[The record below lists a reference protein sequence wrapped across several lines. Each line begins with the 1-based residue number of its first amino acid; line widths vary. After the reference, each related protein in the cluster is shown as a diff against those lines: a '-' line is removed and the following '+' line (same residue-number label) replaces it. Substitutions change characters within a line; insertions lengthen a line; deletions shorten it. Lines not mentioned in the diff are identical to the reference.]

1 MSEHTSEYSTALVA
15 TQARLDTL
23 RNQIRDHAHRY
34 YVLDTPS
41 LPDGEYDLLYAEL
54 VALEQAHP
62 ELITPDSPSQRVGA
76 APDTAFISVTHSV
89 PMLSLDNALT
99 EAEWLAFDQRA
110 RERLGWDLAVGLPYV
125 CEPKF
130 DGLAVSLIYRD
141 GLLVQAATR
150 GDGQTGEDITANIRT
165 IRSVPLRLS
174 ASDLRLGASVLRQSS
189 NALPTLMEVRGEV
202 LMPQQGFEALN
213 AQQAARGDKLFANP
227 RNAAAGALRQL
238 DPSITAQRPL
248 DFYAYAIAQLDGV
261 DWPSTHSQAL
271 SWLASVGFKQSHW
284 VKTGR
289 GAVCVQQAWQAL
301 LDARE
306 SLPFA
311 IDGMVVKVDDRALQ
325 RDLGFV
331 ARAPRW
337 AVAYKFP
344 AQEASTVLES
354 VDFQV
359 GRTGALTPVARLS
372 PVSVGGVMV
381 SNATLHNIDEIERLD
396 LRIGDR
402 VVIYRA
408 GDVIPKVMRRLDE
421 NDATHTQRPRIML
434 PDHCPVCQSAVVREA
449 DEAVARCGAGLFC
462 PAQRKEALKHFASRR
477 AMDIDGLGDKWIEL
491 LIAQD
496 LVHSSAD
503 LYTLTFEQLLTLP
516 RMAEKSATNL
526 LQAIDKSRNTT
537 LARFLYAL
545 GIREVGE
552 TTAAALARQFGRL
565 EALLAA
571 DESALLATPDVGP
584 IVACAIS
591 QFFAEPH
598 NQAIIAQL
606 QSAGVHWSN
615 QAAAQD
621 LPQPLAGQT
630 WVLTGTL
637 ARIGRDEAGDRLRA
651 LGAKVSAS
659 VSKKTHVVVAGERA
673 GSKLDAAQQY
683 GVAVWNETA
692 LLALL
697 AEHERGNEQAS

>member
-1 MSEHTSEYSTALVA
+1 MSASTTVSARVDELRRAL
-15 TQARLDTL
+15 
-23 RNQIRDHAHRY
+23 RDNAHRY
-34 YVLDTPS
+34 YVLDDPS
-41 LPDGEYDLLYAEL
+41 LPDGEYDALYAEL
-54 VALEQAHP
+54 LALEKAHP
-62 ELITPDSPSQRVGA
+62 ELITSDSPSQRVGA
-76 APDTAFISVTHSV
+76 TPDSAFETITHSV

-99 EAEWLAFDQRA
+99 ENEWLAFDQRA
-110 RERLGWDLAVGLPYV
+110 RERLGWDLSVGLPYV

-130 DGLAVSLIYRD
+130 DGLAVSLLYRD
-141 GLLVQAATR
+141 GVLMQAATR
-150 GDGQTGEDITANIRT
+150 GDGQSGEDITANIRT
-165 IRSVPLRLS
+165 IRSVPLRLRHSS
-174 ASDLRLGASVLRQSS
+174 AEPSLL
-189 NALPTLMEVRGEV
+189 EVRGEV

-213 AQQAARGDKLFANP
+213 TQQAARGDKLFANP

-248 DFYAYAIAQLDGV
+248 DFYAYAVAQIEGAE
-261 DWPSTHSQAL
+261 WPNSHGQTL
-271 SWLASVGFKQSHW
+271 SWLASLGFKQSHL
-284 VKTGR
+284 VKQGR
-289 GAVCVQQAWQAL
+289 GPVFVQQAWQAL

-311 IDGMVVKVDDRALQ
+311 IDGMVVKVDDRQLQ

-344 AQEASTVLES
+344 AQEASTLLEA
-354 VDFQV
+354 VDFQI
-359 GRTGALTPVARLS
+359 GRTGALTPVARLT

-421 NDATHTQRPRIML
+421 NDKEHEQRQRVLLPTQ
-434 PDHCPVCQSAVVREA
+434 CPVCQSAVIRLE

-503 LYTLTFEQLLTLP
+503 LYSITLEQLLTLP

-526 LQAIDKSRNTT
+526 LTAIAKSRDTT

-545 GIREVGE
+545 GIRDVGE

-565 EALLAA
+565 DALLDA
-571 DESALLATPDVGP
+571 DEAALLATPDVGP
-584 IVACAIS
+584 VVANSIR
-591 QFFAEPH
+591 QFLSEPH
-598 NQAIIAQL
+598 NQQIIAQL
-606 QSAGVHWSN
+606 QAAGVRWSD

-621 LPQPLAGQT
+621 LPQPLVGQT

-637 ARIGRDEAGDRLRA
+637 ATIGRDEAGDRLRA
-651 LGAKVSAS
+651 LGAKVSGS
-659 VSKKTHVVVAGERA
+659 VSKKTHAVVAGERA
-673 GSKLDAAQQY
+673 GSKLDAAKEYQ
-683 GVAVWNETA
+683 VPILDEAA
-692 LLALL
+692 LLTLL
-697 AEHERGNEQAS
+697 AEHEQMS

>member
-1 MSEHTSEYSTALVA
+1 MSSSAAVKTRV
-15 TQARLDTL
+15 DDL
-23 RNQIRDHAHRY
+23 RRVLREHAHRY
-34 YVLDTPS
+34 YVLDEPS
-41 LPDGEYDLLYAEL
+41 LPDGEYDALYAEL

-62 ELITPDSPSQRVGA
+62 ELITSDSPSQRVGA
-76 APDTAFISVTHSV
+76 APDTAFETITHSV

-99 EAEWLAFDQRA
+99 KDEWLAFDARA
-110 RERLGWDLAVGLPYV
+110 RERLGWDLSVGLPYV

-130 DGLAVSLIYRD
+130 DGLAVSLLYRD
-141 GLLVQAATR
+141 GVLVQAATR
-150 GDGQTGEDITANIRT
+150 GDGQSGENIIANIRT
-165 IRSVPLRLS
+165 IRSVPLRLIHS
-174 ASDLRLGASVLRQSS
+174 KDEPSLL
-189 NALPTLMEVRGEV
+189 EVRGEV

-248 DFYAYAIAQLDGV
+248 DFYAYAIAQIEGA
-261 DWPSTHSQAL
+261 DWPNSHGQTL
-271 SWLASVGFKQSHW
+271 SWLASLGFKQSNLIRQ
-284 VKTGR
+284 GR
-289 GAVCVQQAWQAL
+289 GPFFVQQAWQAL

-311 IDGMVVKVDDRALQ
+311 IDGMVVKVDDRQLQ
-325 RDLGFV
+325 RDLGYV

-344 AQEASTVLES
+344 AQEASTLLEA

-421 NDATHTQRPRIML
+421 NDAEHEQRQRVSLPTQ
-434 PDHCPVCQSAVVREA
+434 CPVCQSAVVRLEE
-449 DEAVARCGAGLFC
+449 EAVARCGAGLFC
-462 PAQRKEALKHFASRR
+462 PAQRKEVLKHFASRR

-491 LIAQD
+491 LVAQE

-503 LYTLTFEQLLTLP
+503 LYSLTLEQLLTLP

-526 LQAIDKSRNTT
+526 LNAIAKSRDTT

-565 EALLAA
+565 DALLAA
-571 DESALLATPDVGP
+571 DEAALLATPDVGP
-584 IVACAIS
+584 VVASSIR
-591 QFFAEPH
+591 QFLSEPH
-598 NQAIIAQL
+598 NQEIISQL
-606 QSAGVHWSN
+606 QAAGVKWPD
-615 QAAAQD
+615 QTAAQD

-637 ARIGRDEAGDRLRA
+637 ATIGRDEAGDRLRA
-651 LGAKVSAS
+651 LGAKVSGS
-659 VSKKTHVVVAGERA
+659 VSKKTHAVVAGERA
-673 GSKLDAAQQY
+673 GSKLDAAKEHQIQIL
-683 GVAVWNETA
+683 NEAA

-697 AEHERGNEQAS
+697 AEHEHLS

>member
-1 MSEHTSEYSTALVA
+1 MTASVSAPTSAAATRLTALRS
-15 TQARLDTL
+15 QL
-23 RNQIRDHAHRY
+23 REHAHRY
-34 YVLDTPS
+34 YVLDAPS
-41 LPDGEYDLLYAEL
+41 LPDGDYDALFAEL
-54 VALEQAHP
+54 LAIEQAHP

-76 APDTAFISVTHSV
+76 TPDSAFASVSHHV
-89 PMLSLDNALT
+89 PMLSLDNALS

-110 RERLGWDLAVGLPYV
+110 RERLSWDLAVGLPYV

-130 DGLAVSLIYRD
+130 DGLAVSVIYRD
-141 GLLVQAATR
+141 GLLQQAATR

-165 IRSVPLRLS
+165 IRSVPLRL
-174 ASDLRLGASVLRQSS
+174 LGDHPP
-189 NALPTLMEVRGEV
+189 ALLEVRGEV

-238 DPSITAQRPL
+238 DPSITASRPL
-248 DFYAYAIAQLDGV
+248 DFYAYAIAQIDGD
-261 DWPSTHSQAL
+261 DWPRTHSQAL
-271 SWLASVGFKQSHW
+271 HWLASLGFKQSGL
-284 VKTGR
+284 VTQGR
-289 GAVCVQQAWQAL
+289 GAVFVQRAWQAML
-301 LDARE
+301 AARE
-306 SLPFA
+306 TLPFA
-311 IDGMVVKVDDRALQ
+311 IDGMVVKVDDRQLQ

-344 AQEASTVLES
+344 AQEASTVLEA

-359 GRTGALTPVARLS
+359 GRTGALTPVARLH

-381 SNATLHNIDEIERLD
+381 SNATLHNIDEIARLD

-408 GDVIPKVMRRLDE
+408 GDVIPKIMRRLDSD
-421 NDATHTQRPRIML
+421 DAADHQRREVITL
-434 PDHCPVCQSAVVREA
+434 PAHCPVCQSAVVREA

-491 LIAQD
+491 LISHE

-503 LYTLTFEQLLTLP
+503 LYALTYDQLLTLP

-526 LQAIDKSRNTT
+526 LQAIANSRDTT
-537 LARFLYAL
+537 LPRFLYAL

-565 EALLAA
+565 EALMQA
-571 DESALLATPDVGP
+571 DEASLLATPDVGP
-584 IVACAIS
+584 IVASAIR
-591 QFFAEPH
+591 QFFDEPH
-598 NQAIIAQL
+598 NQAIITQL
-606 QSAGVHWSN
+606 QAAGVHWPD
-615 QAAAQD
+615 QQAAQD

-637 ARIGRDEAGDRLRA
+637 VNLGRDEAGDRLRA
-651 LGAKVSAS
+651 LGAKVSGS

-673 GSKLDAAQQY
+673 GSKLDAAVAH
-683 GVAVWNETA
+683 GVPVWDEA
-692 LLALL
+692 KLLALL
-697 AEHERGNEQAS
+697 AEHESAHGRAR